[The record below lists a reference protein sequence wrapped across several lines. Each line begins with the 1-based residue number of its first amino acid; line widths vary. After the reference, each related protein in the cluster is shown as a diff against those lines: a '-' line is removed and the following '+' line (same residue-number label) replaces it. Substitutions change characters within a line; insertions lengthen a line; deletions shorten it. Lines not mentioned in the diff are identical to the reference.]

1 MISTGNDELSV
12 ARSVSVLIVAVLIY
26 MTNQTLRPAVGRRI
40 HTSSDCNT
48 PLLAVWRGILCPSRE
63 ATFTAFRAHCRNQ
76 LQHLCVKERLWAIGE
91 HQLLTL
97 VAMERGS
104 DEESI
109 TCPSFTPCGGFLP
122 SLFITSVVQSVPSEP
137 LSRSSQSCAVWLS
150 LLVPHGFERLN
161 DNRTPAVAY
170 LPPAVS
176 FLFLFMFLEKMLI
189 P

>member
-1 MISTGNDELSV
+1 M
-12 ARSVSVLIVAVLIY
+12 RKVSLALHSHLVAVSY
-26 MTNQTLRPAVGRRI
+26 QV
-40 HTSSDCNT
+40 S
-48 PLLAVWRGILCPSRE
+48 
-63 ATFTAFRAHCRNQ
+63 
-76 LQHLCVKERLWAIGE
+76 
-91 HQLLTL
+91 
-97 VAMERGS
+97 
-104 DEESI
+104 EESI
-109 TCPSFTPCGGFLP
+109 TCPSFTSCGGFLP